1 MRTAL
6 QESEHR
12 LTLQARIG
20 TLISILD
27 LIVSLSPFSKRFPYQ
42 IIRLTIA
49 IKNERFHQLRSP
61 NCLHGWPPLCFVGS
75 FHAQDSGASK
85 F

>member
-6 QESEHR
+6 QESELR
-12 LTLQARIG
+12 LTLQLHRHF
-20 TLISILD
+20 ISILD
-27 LIVSLSPFSKRFPYQ
+27 LIISLSPFSKRFPYR

-49 IKNERFHQLRSP
+49 IKNERFYQLRTP
-61 NCLHGWPPLCFVGS
+61 NCLHGRPPLCFVGS
-75 FHAQDSGASK
+75 FHAQDSGPSK